1 MSAPAATEAATC
13 SVVANQWAPP
23 VHHLRSKPR
32 LEIGLP
38 TLSAVALSIVLGS
51 ALMLSACAP
60 LTIYNTLAPA
70 DREGRRASSD
80 ISYGE
85 NPRQKLDVYVPA
97 TRASNAPV
105 VVFFY
110 GGSWNSGHKGDYAFV
125 GKALAARGFV
135 TVIADYRLVPQV
147 RFPAFLDDSARAV
160 VWAHRNAAKFGGD
173 PKRLFV
179 VGHSAGAYNAS
190 MIALDARYL
199 QAVGASP
206 AIIKGAALLA
216 GPYDFLP
223 LDVDSTKAAFGQ
235 AQDLSATQPI
245 NFVTRTSP
253 PMFLATGSDDTLVRP
268 RNSKALA
275 AKLNGQGVPVTHRT
289 YGGVTHVG
297 IMLALSLPFR
307 GQAPV
312 LDDIAS
318 FIVEQR

>member
-1 MSAPAATEAATC
+1 VRKTARKPSVEIGRPTL
-13 SVVANQWAPP
+13 SVVA
-23 VHHLRSKPR
+23 L
-32 LEIGLP
+32 
-38 TLSAVALSIVLGS
+38 AVILGS
-51 ALMLSACAP
+51 LLMLSACSP

-70 DREGRRASSD
+70 DRAGVRATSD
-80 ISYGE
+80 VAYGE
-85 NPRQKLDVYVPA
+85 HPRQKLDVYIPA
-97 TRASNAPV
+97 TRVTGAPV

-110 GGSWNSGHKGDYAFV
+110 GGSWNSGDKADYAFV

-135 TVIADYRLVPQV
+135 TVIADYRLVPEV

-160 VWAHRNAAKFGGD
+160 VWAHHNASKFSGD

-190 MIALDARYL
+190 MIALDGRYL
-199 QAVGASP
+199 QALGASP
-206 AIIKGAALLA
+206 SIIRGAALLA

-223 LDVDSTKAAFGQ
+223 LDVDSTIAAFGQ
-235 AQDLSATQPI
+235 TKDLKATQPI
-245 NFVTRTSP
+245 NFVTRTAP
-253 PMFLATGSDDTLVRP
+253 PMFLATGSDDTLVLP

-275 AKLNGQGVPVTHRT
+275 AKLDAQRVPVIHRT
-289 YGGVTHVG
+289 YGGVSHVG